1 MQGRRWLVTFA
12 ARGQCR
18 AASRER
24 VGHGSH
30 GRAGRAGLP
39 PATSRQRGRAST
51 LSLNPE
57 RGGGFSGTGCGPL
70 YCDLRAPRDSG
81 LGRSCARASLR
92 VSKSSTCLMCAR
104 PHTTTQAAFSP
115 HAIMDAA
122 PPHTER
128 QELAARE
135 TAGGG
140 ARHTHT
146 LRPSRS
152 PPNRKCCSPPR
163 DCGRHRRQ
171 SGVARGASHRV
182 HHRRTDLV
190 PREHVAREGEE
201 ELRALERNRT
211 S

>member
-57 RGGGFSGTGCGPL
+57 RGGGPAEAAAGGGFSGCGPL

-146 LRPSRS
+146 LRPKSQVLLPAKGLRWTQTPERGGSQCLTSRPS
-152 PPNRKCCSPPR
+152 PPDRLGPPR
-163 DCGRHRRQ
+163 ACRARR
-171 SGVARGASHRV
+171 
-182 HHRRTDLV
+182 
-190 PREHVAREGEE
+190 
-201 ELRALERNRT
+201 
-211 S
+211 